1 MTDACSY
8 LQHVVETF
16 EFVKDI
22 NDFQK
27 FNETYKKFFPRNPP
41 ARSTM
46 QVGNF
51 IGDMVI
57 EIEVIAVS
65 KQRRL
70 NFCYEPTLL

>member
-1 MTDACSY
+1 
-8 LQHVVETF
+8 V
-16 EFVKDI
+16 FVKDI

-27 FNETYKKFFPRNPP
+27 FNEAYKKFFPRNPP

-57 EIEVIAVS
+57 EIEAIAVC
-65 KQRRL
+65 K
-70 NFCYEPTLL
+70 